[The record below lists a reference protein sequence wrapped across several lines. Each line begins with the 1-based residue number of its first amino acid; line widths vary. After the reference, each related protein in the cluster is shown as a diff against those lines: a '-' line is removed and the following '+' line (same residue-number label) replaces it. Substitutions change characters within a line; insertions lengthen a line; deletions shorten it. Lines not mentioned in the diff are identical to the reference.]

1 MKRNTLILLF
11 LLNVMT
17 FSSVFAVDN
26 GFPGRKKFPQVPVIE
41 KNQLLEKINDVVI
54 VDARSPLE
62 FKTLRIKGAINIP
75 VANKTFVEDIKTLR
89 AKNSKPIVFY
99 CNGRTC
105 MKSYIASKKCI
116 KAKIKNVSAYDAG
129 MFEWAQAY
137 PYQAELFGVSPVNKS
152 DIIPSAQFKSRLIA
166 PEKFGSSIF
175 RNTSKSLVLDV
186 RDKFQRGAA
195 GFFPGKESWISLD
208 KEEQLREYIY
218 KAKNEKKTLYIYDE
232 VGKQVRWL
240 QYALESADM
249 KNYYFMKK
257 GAKAYYANMMKEMGI
272 STVNLK

>member
-1 MKRNTLILLF
+1 MRKSSSAIIESVIVCVAGFFFAASSCAAGRPTGQIGSADLDQIFHLVHLVDCRSRLEYDHLRMKN
-11 LLNVMT
+11 
-17 FSSVFAVDN
+17 AVH
-26 GFPGRKKFPQVPVIE
+26 VPVGTM
-41 KNQLLEKINDVVI
+41 V
-54 VDARSPLE
+54 R
-62 FKTLRIKGAINIP
+62 
-75 VANKTFVEDIKTLR
+75 EDLVR
-89 AKNSKPIVFY
+89 LQAKDPDRPIVFY

-105 MKSYIASKKCI
+105 MKSYIASKKCME
-116 KAKIKNVSAYDAG
+116 AKIKNVSAYDAG

-152 DIIPSAQFKSRLIA
+152 DIIPSAQFKSRLIP

-175 RNTSKSLVLDV
+175 SNASKNVVLDV
-186 RDKFQRGAA
+186 RDKYQRGAA

-208 KEEQLREYIY
+208 KEKQLKEFIY
-218 KAKNEKKTLYIYDE
+218 KAKSENKTLYIYDE

-240 QYALESADM
+240 QYALESAEM

-257 GAKAYYANMMKEMGI
+257 GAKAFYANMMKDMGI

>member
-1 MKRNTLILLF
+1 MKQIYIVTLVLLNTLIVSPLIAA
-11 LLNVMT
+11 T
-17 FSSVFAVDN
+17 DS
-26 GFPGRKKFPQVPVIE
+26 FPGRVKFPEVKVID
-41 KNQLLEKINDVVI
+41 KSQLIKKMDQVVI

-62 FKTLRIKGAINIP
+62 FKTLRIKGAKNIP
-75 VANKTFVEDIKTLR
+75 VSSKTFVENVKKLR
-89 AKNSKPIVFY
+89 ETTTKPIVFY

-137 PYQAELFGVSPVNKS
+137 PNQAELFGVSPVRKS
-152 DIIPSAQFKSRLIA
+152 DIIPSAKFKARLIS
-166 PEKFGSSIF
+166 PDKFGSRVF
-175 RNTSKSLVLDV
+175 KDRSKNLILDV

-195 GFFPGKESWISLD
+195 GFFPGKESWISLN
-208 KEEQLREYIY
+208 KEEQLKQFIY
-218 KAKNEKKTLYIYDE
+218 KAKKNKKTLFIYDE

-249 KNYYFMKK
+249 KNYYFMGK
-257 GAKAYYANMMKEMGI
+257 GAKGYYAIMMKDMGI
-272 STVNLK
+272 STKFLK